1 MESNNR
7 RGEILCMPRTAPVQ
21 QAMNK
26 PLVLT
31 KAVVNTATYLG
42 IPKVKLAHILGVSA
56 ATVTRLYTNTYL
68 LSPDKKE
75 WDFAVLL
82 VRLFRSLDSIVG
94 GAADD
99 AKKWLASENKALA
112 GKKPAELIES
122 TEGLVR
128 VVTYLDACRAIV

>member
-1 MESNNR
+1 
-7 RGEILCMPRTAPVQ
+7 MPRTAPVQ
-21 QAMNK
+21 QTMNK

-31 KAVVNTATYLG
+31 KAVVNTATYLDLS
-42 IPKVKLAHILGVSA
+42 KVKLAHILGVSA
-56 ATVTRLYTNTYL
+56 ATVTRLYANTYQ

-99 AKKWLASENKALA
+99 AKKWLASENRALS
-112 GKKPAELIES
+112 GKKPVELIES

-128 VVTYLDACRAIV
+128 VVTYLDACRAVV

>member
-1 MESNNR
+1 
-7 RGEILCMPRTAPVQ
+7 MPRTARVLQ
-21 QAMNK
+21 TESK
-26 PLVLT
+26 PQVLT
-31 KAVVNTATYLG
+31 KAVINAALLLDL
-42 IPKVKLAHILGVSA
+42 PKGKLAHILGVSP
-56 ATVTRLYTNTYL
+56 ATVTRLYADTYT

-99 AKKWLASENKALA
+99 AKKWLKSENKALA
-112 GKKPAELIES
+112 GKKPAELIET

-128 VVTYLDACRAIV
+128 VVTYLDACRGIV